1 MQHLTFPKRNR
12 VKNVSDEVE
21 EPDRFLVLF
30 IPQRYLHFVVIELR
44 YTIPSEKHDQY
55 RRILEIKQ
63 VCLDL
68 AAFGDKLNYL
78 AEHSTD
84 TLVIFIFIHK
94 RFVFKV

>member
-1 MQHLTFPKRNR
+1 MIINDLDGYYIVFDTKNWNTELDTL

-30 IPQRYLHFVVIELR
+30 IPQRYLHLAVVELR

-63 VCLDL
+63 VRLNL
-68 AAFGDKLNYL
+68 AAFR
-78 AEHSTD
+78 E
-84 TLVIFIFIHK
+84 
-94 RFVFKV
+94 

>member
-1 MQHLTFPKRNR
+1 VQYLTFPKRNR

-30 IPQRYLHFVVIELR
+30 IPQRYLHLAVVELR

-63 VCLDL
+63 VRLNL
-68 AAFGDKLNYL
+68 AAFREKFCNLSN
-78 AEHSTD
+78 
-84 TLVIFIFIHK
+84 
-94 RFVFKV
+94 